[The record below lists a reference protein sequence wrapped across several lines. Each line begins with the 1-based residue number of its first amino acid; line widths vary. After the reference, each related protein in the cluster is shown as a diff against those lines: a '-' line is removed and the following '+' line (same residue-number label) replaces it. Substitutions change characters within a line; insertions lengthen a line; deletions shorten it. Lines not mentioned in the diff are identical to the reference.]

1 MILGLSVHTF
11 TVIHVL
17 ISLVG
22 IVAGVIIAF
31 SMVQGKSVPGWTALA
46 LLALILTSVTGFFF
60 HNTTFTPAQGV
71 GVISL
76 VVLAVAVIA
85 LYFLHLTG
93 LWRWVYV
100 ITAMVAIY
108 LNVFVGVIQA
118 FEKIGFLEAL
128 APHQTEPPFIVAQLV
143 VLAIFVVLGFG
154 ALRKFHPR
162 SESFPSHDL
171 ARKAAERAAREQH
184 VPGETRAISWED
196 AGGKWH
202 EELSAGTDRPETD
215 VEG

>member
-17 ISLVG
+17 ISLIG
-22 IVAGVIIAF
+22 IVSGVIVAF
-31 SMVQGKSVPGWTALA
+31 AMVQGKRVPGWTALA

-76 VVLAVAVIA
+76 VVLAIAVTA

-93 LWRWVYV
+93 IWRLIYV
-100 ITAMVAIY
+100 IAAMVAIY
-108 LNVFVGVIQA
+108 LNVFVGVIQS
-118 FEKIGFLEAL
+118 FEKIGFLNAL
-128 APHQTEPPFIVAQLV
+128 APHRTEPPFIVAQVV

-162 SESFPSHDL
+162 RMTWPHRNAL
-171 ARKAAERAAREQH
+171 AGCANQ
-184 VPGETRAISWED
+184 SD
-196 AGGKWH
+196 
-202 EELSAGTDRPETD
+202 DR
-215 VEG
+215 

>member
-22 IVAGVIIAF
+22 IVAGVIVAF
-31 SMVQGKSVPGWTALA
+31 AMVQGKSVPGWTALA

-60 HNTTFTPAQGV
+60 HDPTFTPAEGV

-93 LWRWVYV
+93 IWRWIYV

-128 APHQTEPPFIVAQLV
+128 APHQTEPPFVVAQVV

-162 SESFPSHDL
+162 T
-171 ARKAAERAAREQH
+171 A
-184 VPGETRAISWED
+184 
-196 AGGKWH
+196 
-202 EELSAGTDRPETD
+202 
-215 VEG
+215 

>member
-22 IVAGVIIAF
+22 IVAGVIVAF
-31 SMVQGKSVPGWTALA
+31 AMVQGKSVPGWTALA

-93 LWRWVYV
+93 IWRWIYV
-100 ITAMVAIY
+100 IAAMVAIY
-108 LNVFVGVIQA
+108 LNVFVGVIQRSRKSVSWRRWRRTRRNRHSSSPRSSCWQSSSCSVLGRCESSIRA
-118 FEKIGFLEAL
+118 PHDLDNRIAL
-128 APHQTEPPFIVAQLV
+128 A
-143 VLAIFVVLGFG
+143 G
-154 ALRKFHPR
+154 R
-162 SESFPSHDL
+162 SNHGDH
-171 ARKAAERAAREQH
+171 RH
-184 VPGETRAISWED
+184 I
-196 AGGKWH
+196 H
-202 EELSAGTDRPETD
+202 EA
-215 VEG
+215 